1 MDSLRSP
8 AVFGRDIVRRK
19 RFSGATISGNSLSR
33 HVLKTQHFSNEE
45 NLNSIRY
52 ELKQHNGSQFT
63 TRKRPLRMGNW
74 AFAGKLL
81 TNPLFC
87 QTGTLRPWSQEND
100 FKKVYLKP
108 FGQGFSPS
116 SPNGQYPFI
125 KGLAYVKWT
134 DDKGSILGQAVH
146 EVVQMPNWNYWGQ
159 IVDWA
164 TCLNQCGI
172 GGGRQAGRWPG
183 HGCWYV
189 QDILLPVQS

>member
-100 FKKVYLKP
+100 FKKVYPKP
-108 FGQGFSPS
+108 FGQGFSLVVALEPS
-116 SPNGQYPFI
+116 RV
-125 KGLAYVKWT
+125 LAIFCSTVFTSDHPCIESKQCNLNTW
-134 DDKGSILGQAVH
+134 
-146 EVVQMPNWNYWGQ
+146 VVWNE
-159 IVDWA
+159 DCA
-164 TCLNQCGI
+164 TRNREYSRVLEC
-172 GGGRQAGRWPG
+172 
-183 HGCWYV
+183 HHY
-189 QDILLPVQS
+189 